1 MGLGIWECC
10 TATTSKLG
18 RSDLHNLHKLTVLRP
33 NSIYPARPNDSEIL
47 SSSIDAHMATTPEF
61 EVISSLTRPGAS
73 AKNAVQ
79 RLLLLTAAASKD
91 SPNDDVN
98 GALSLHIRNV
108 WSALVEDVVANT
120 DSAQQ
125 DELVEFVRELRL
137 QKMINHTTNSPL
149 LYNLVAD
156 QHVPLWTGL
165 PLFGISVRD
174 EWNFGMLG
182 YIELPRKY

>member
-1 MGLGIWECC
+1 M
-10 TATTSKLG
+10 
-18 RSDLHNLHKLTVLRP
+18 
-33 NSIYPARPNDSEIL
+33 
-47 SSSIDAHMATTPEF
+47 MAT
-61 EVISSLTRPGAS
+61 
-73 AKNAVQ
+73 
-79 RLLLLTAAASKD
+79 
-91 SPNDDVN
+91 
-98 GALSLHIRNV
+98 ALSTHIRDV

-137 QKMINHTTNSPL
+137 QKMINHITNSPL
-149 LYNLVAD
+149 LYNFVAD
-156 QHVPLWTGL
+156 QHIPLWTGL